1 MKYLPFLSILFFV
14 FSCNSKNAV
23 TKSTDTQKTEAT
35 TTTDQQQV
43 TLVTDL
49 KEFVLNYEPGEHD
62 GVIPRADYE
71 RGLLI
76 LGDVKQAF
84 KEETQL
90 AGDYW
95 NLSMALIKLRGEKQK
110 IESAFQKAITLDY
123 VKTCAYCK
131 QVSEHYPKTKALFQ
145 EQIPEV
151 FNHTVEKCLALE
163 KDGDPLKGGE

>member
-1 MKYLPFLSILFFV
+1 MKVLPFFCILFLV

-23 TKSTDTQKTEAT
+23 TKSTDTQKTDAA
-35 TTTDQQQV
+35 V
-43 TLVTDL
+43 TNDAPQITMVTDL
-49 KEFVLNYEPGEHD
+49 KDFVRNYEPEHD

-76 LGDVKQAF
+76 LGDVKEAF
-84 KEETQL
+84 KQENQL

-110 IESAFQKAITLDY
+110 IETAFQKAVTLDY

-131 QVSEHYPKTKALFQ
+131 QVTEHYPKTKALFQ

-151 FNHTVEKCLALE
+151 FNHTVEKCLELE
-163 KDGDPLKGGE
+163 KKGDMLEGN